1 MSENKVFK
9 GTTSSGFS
17 YTIKA
22 EDMDNM
28 ELFEEL
34 AEYSE
39 TNPLPIIKICLYL
52 LGKEQKGAFYE
63 HLRKIDG
70 RVSFARANAEIEEM
84 FHQIGDAGKNS

>member
-17 YTIKA
+17 YTINA
-22 EDMDNM
+22 ENMDNM

-34 AEYSE
+34 AAYSD

-52 LGKEQKGAFYE
+52 LGKEQKDAFYE

-84 FHQIGDAGKNS
+84 FHNIGDAGKNS